1 MNDLVIRNLDE
12 GVIESL
18 QRSALLHGRSLEDE
32 LRDIV
37 TQAARTASV
46 RRPLSAEEKLAFA
59 DRICAMSPPG
69 PQTDSTLLIRE
80 DRDR

>member
-32 LRDIV
+32 LREIV
-37 TQAARTASV
+37 TQAARRPFTPQE
-46 RRPLSAEEKLAFA
+46 RRAFA
-59 DRICAMSPPG
+59 DSIRARARNPQ
-69 PQTDSTLLIRE
+69 QTDSLEMLRE